1 VFQPY
6 ATVAANLLFFDKVK
20 SANSES
26 DDYATKEVW
35 YYQHNM
41 QTGVKAY
48 SKTRPI
54 KIEEFDP
61 IKKWWKNREESEISW
76 KVPIETIIEKGFDL
90 DFKNPTKQ
98 EEAHEYNSAEL
109 MQMLEKSFSKSNSL
123 LNQLK
128 AAVNE

>member
-1 VFQPY
+1 
-6 ATVAANLLFFDKVK
+6 
-20 SANSES
+20 
-26 DDYATKEVW
+26 
-35 YYQHNM
+35 M
-41 QTGVKAY
+41 QEGVKAY

-61 IKKWWKNREESEISW
+61 IKKWWNKREESDVCW
-76 KVPIETIIEKGFDL
+76 KVPIETIIDKSFDL

-98 EEAHEYNSAEL
+98 EEAHEYNSSEL
-109 MQMLEKSFSKSNSL
+109 MQMLENSFSKSNTL